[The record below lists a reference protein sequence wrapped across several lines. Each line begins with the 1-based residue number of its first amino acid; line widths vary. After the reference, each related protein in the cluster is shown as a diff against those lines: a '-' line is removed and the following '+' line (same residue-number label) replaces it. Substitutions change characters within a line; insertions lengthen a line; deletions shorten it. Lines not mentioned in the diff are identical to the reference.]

1 MSYTARFNNTTVV
14 VSSFEKAR
22 AFIREQF
29 QSFLNAKTSPLPATL
44 FRSPQ
49 TAARINAQRERTA
62 RKMASALSLPKTAC
76 NVSGTVA
83 SAPYAIVKEN

>member
-1 MSYTARFNNTTVV
+1 MSYTARFNDSTVV

-29 QSFLNAKTSPLPATL
+29 NAFLTSQTAPLPAKL

-62 RKMASALSLPKTAC
+62 RKLASALTLPKTAC
-76 NVSGTVA
+76 NVSGNVA
-83 SAPYAIVKEN
+83 SAPYAIVKET